1 MDNNYIY
8 GLCGGLVGTLLSHP
22 FDTIKTRIQTKKYTN
37 ILDAYRAGKLYS
49 GLAPPLMG
57 IMLEKSIVFGFYDKA
72 KQYGLNNFWS
82 GIIGGLSS
90 TIIVTP
96 IDRLKIH
103 FQNNEKTKINIRTLY
118 KGFLP
123 TVFRETPGF
132 GIYFTTYNYLK
143 NNNNAN
149 ANANNYLNTFILNTF
164 IFGAL
169 SGLSAWIFIYPS
181 DLIKT
186 KYQAQN
192 STSLLNIIHNIW
204 QENNINNNFI
214 RGLSN
219 YYKGFNLAIM
229 RALPLHGGVFL
240 GYEVS
245 KKYI

>member
-1 MDNNYIY
+1 
-8 GLCGGLVGTLLSHP
+8 
-22 FDTIKTRIQTKKYTN
+22 
-37 ILDAYRAGKLYS
+37 
-49 GLAPPLMG
+49 
-57 IMLEKSIVFGFYDKA
+57 
-72 KQYGLNNFWS
+72 
-82 GIIGGLSS
+82 
-90 TIIVTP
+90 
-96 IDRLKIH
+96 
-103 FQNNEKTKINIRTLY
+103 LY

-149 ANANNYLNTFILNTF
+149 NNANNYLNTFILNTF